1 MAGGWTKDGAV
12 QQQVEDS
19 IDDAVNEARTR
30 LPHGESAQFC
40 IECGEPIPQARRKA
54 LPGVQ
59 YCINCQ
65 QEHEKAGANHSLYN
79 RRGNKDSQLK

>member
-19 IDDAVNEARTR
+19 IDDAVKEARTR
-30 LPHGESAQFC
+30 LPLGESAEFC

-65 QEHEKAGANHSLYN
+65 QEHEKAAASHSLYN